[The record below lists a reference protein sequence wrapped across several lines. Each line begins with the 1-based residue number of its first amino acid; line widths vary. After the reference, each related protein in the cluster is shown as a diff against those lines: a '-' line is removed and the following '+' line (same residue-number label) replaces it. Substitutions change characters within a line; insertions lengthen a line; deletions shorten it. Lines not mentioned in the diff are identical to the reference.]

1 MNSGLSQEL
10 CSKRYSQGHT
20 SEEHSHTHKTGGEKL
35 LDVVLGGALGF
46 SVSSQVHRR
55 DLRPPP
61 TELVMV
67 RPFPPLNTNF
77 GLQLERRVRD
87 RNCP

>member
-1 MNSGLSQEL
+1 MYCQMLRN
-10 CSKRYSQGHT
+10 SQGHT
-20 SEEHSHTHKTGGEKL
+20 VQKDTHDRGDKL

-46 SVSSQVHRR
+46 SVSLRTDRR

-61 TELVMV
+61 TALVMV
-67 RPFPPLNTNF
+67 RPFPPLHTNF